1 MVDDAGPLGLD
12 AVKAVFDDE
21 KVVSDAGVLL
31 LATLARRLGVEGVVE
46 RIVCLDR
53 SRAGARNAGRKVM
66 ALLFSMVL
74 GGDCIDDAQILR
86 SGRTTRLLGWMPA
99 PSTLGTFLR
108 AFTFGHVR
116 QLERVL
122 GECLTRA
129 WASGAGPG
137 QERLVIDVDSFIT
150 EVYGRQ
156 KQGASFGYTRVRGL
170 HPILACRADTG
181 EVLQVRL
188 RQGAANT
195 QRGILRFTDE
205 LIARIGRAN
214 PGRGKRLLRADN
226 GFWNLK
232 LFAKLE
238 KAGWDYS
245 IGIRMTKPIQALVDQ
260 IPESDWTRIEDYP
273 LPGEAQIAET
283 KYGKRR
289 MIVRRVRALPNAQS
303 ELFPAWL
310 HYPFATNRT
319 DEIALVESEHR
330 QHAVVELAIRDLKDQ
345 ALAHFPS
352 GDFSANSAW
361 TVIAAL
367 AHNMMRWT
375 SIVGLPGATVRT
387 ARTLRRRLLTLPGR
401 LTHHA
406 GTWTL
411 HLPARWPWKDDFTNA
426 LTRIRALN
434 PTT

>member
-12 AVKAVFDDE
+12 AVKAVFDDQ
-21 KVVSDAGVLL
+21 KVVSDAGIVL
-31 LATLARRLGVEGVVE
+31 LATLADRLGVEGLVE
-46 RIVCLDR
+46 RFVCLDR

-74 GGDCIDDAQILR
+74 GGDCIDDAQVLR

-129 WASGAGPG
+129 WAAGAGPG
-137 QERLVIDVDSFIT
+137 VERLVIDVDSFIT

-156 KQGASFGYTRVRGL
+156 KQGAGFGYTRVRGL

-188 RQGAANT
+188 RKGSANT

-214 PGRGKRLLRADN
+214 AGGGTRLLRADN

-238 KAGWDYS
+238 QAGWDYS
-245 IGIRMTKPIQALVDQ
+245 IGIRMTKPIQGLVDQ
-260 IPESDWTRIEDYP
+260 IPEQDWTTINDYP

-283 KYGKRR
+283 LYGERR

-303 ELFPAWL
+303 ELFPAWF

-319 DEIALVESEHR
+319 DEISLVEREHR

-375 SIVGLPGATVRT
+375 TIVGLPGKTVRT
-387 ARTLRRRLLTLPGR
+387 ARTLRRRLLTIPGR

-411 HLPARWPWKDDFTNA
+411 HLPA
-426 LTRIRALN
+426 
-434 PTT
+434 

>member
-1 MVDDAGPLGLD
+1 M
-12 AVKAVFDDE
+12 
-21 KVVSDAGVLL
+21 
-31 LATLARRLGVEGVVE
+31 
-46 RIVCLDR
+46 
-53 SRAGARNAGRKVM
+53 
-66 ALLFSMVL
+66 
-74 GGDCIDDAQILR
+74 
-86 SGRTTRLLGWMPA
+86 
-99 PSTLGTFLR
+99 R

-129 WASGAGPG
+129 WAAGAGPG
-137 QERLVIDVDSFIT
+137 AERLVIDVDSFIG

-156 KQGASFGYTRVRGL
+156 KQGAGFGYTRVRGL

-188 RQGAANT
+188 RKGAANT

-214 PGRGKRLLRADN
+214 PAGGTRLLRADN

-238 KAGWDYS
+238 AAGWAYS
-245 IGIRMTKPIQALVDQ
+245 IGIRMTKPIRAIVDV
-260 IPESDWTRIEDYP
+260 IPDGAWQKIEDYP

-283 KYGKRR
+283 KYGQRR

-303 ELFPAWL
+303 ELFPAWF

-319 DEIALVESEHR
+319 DPIDLVEREHR

-375 SIVGLPGATVRT
+375 TVSACPPNRPHRPHP
-387 ARTLRRRLLTLPGR
+387 AAPAAHPPRPPHPPRRHLDPAPPRPLALARRLHQRPGPHPGTRPGHLTAAAPR
-401 LTHHA
+401 SRAAHHPATQRPCPSPKTTPHAVPSPTATHHTTPSPSPRA
-406 GTWTL
+406 PNW
-411 HLPARWPWKDDFTNA
+411 R
-426 LTRIRALN
+426 RALSPPDLQ
-434 PTT
+434 PTDPPRWIEAHWTSPGFVDI